1 MKTILRNFLSVLR
14 RFKMAT
20 LLNVLGLSV
29 AFVAFMMI
37 MMQLDYDRNFDS
49 CHKDAASILR
59 IDMVHEDGES
69 QAVICRPLARGFTES
84 SPHIKAGV
92 IIQPWNDEWFFSI
105 DQKGEKVSYKE
116 PRLAVSTGLMDVFH
130 FDLIEGD
137 EQALD
142 GPNGALIP
150 ESLARKLFGDETAI
164 GKLMLSSNPKE
175 DPITVNAVYKDFPRN
190 SSLQNIIYRSIDPKE
205 NFDSWGNWNYFFYI
219 RLDNQANGPDV
230 LANFKKN
237 FKAKDG
243 LNELDWEKEKKDLRL
258 TSLPDLHYLK
268 KVSFDTLPK
277 ASVQTLN
284 ILFAIALIIII
295 IAGINFTNFST
306 ALAPMRVKSINT
318 QKVLGSPESVLRG
331 GLLVEAIVVAAV
343 AYFISL
349 GMLSVVNLT
358 SVATLVDA
366 DMSFSNQ
373 PLIIGGT
380 ALLAILV
387 GLLAGIY
394 PAFYITSFPPALVL
408 KGSFGLSPK
417 GRQLRSVLI
426 SIQFIASFALII
438 GALFMYLQN
447 YYMQHAPLG
456 YDKDEM
462 IVTGMNGNINKSR
475 EAFSNQLKTFSGIAD
490 VTYSETLLSSGDS
503 YMGWGRKYNDKFIS
517 YQCIPVS
524 VSFLKVMG
532 IKLNEGRDFRAEDD
546 LKETG
551 TYIFNESAR
560 TAFDLKL
567 NEQIDGAEIA
577 GFMPDVKFAS
587 FRTEVSPMAFYVW
600 GKHRWG
606 NGAPYYNHAYIKVKA
621 GSDMHAAMDHIRTS
635 LSKFDSE
642 YPFNIRFYDEV
653 LQRTYEKE
661 LKISWLITLF
671 SLIAIFISI
680 VGVFG
685 LVVFES
691 EYRKKEISLRK
702 VMGATT
708 TQILLMFNK
717 SYLSILAICFL
728 LGAPAAYY
736 VVGKWLENF
745 AYRTPMYWWVFVLAF
760 VIVAVITMLTVTFQ
774 NWHVA
779 NENPVKNVKSE

>member
-49 CHKDAASILR
+49 CHKDAASIIR

-105 DQKGEKVSYKE
+105 DQKGEKVSFKE

-277 ASVQTLN
+277 ASAQTLN
-284 ILFAIALIIII
+284 ILFAIALIIIV

-331 GLLVEAIVVAAV
+331 GLLVEAIVVAA
-343 AYFISL
+343 
-349 GMLSVVNLT
+349 
-358 SVATLVDA
+358 
-366 DMSFSNQ
+366 
-373 PLIIGGT
+373 
-380 ALLAILV
+380 
-387 GLLAGIY
+387 
-394 PAFYITSFPPALVL
+394 
-408 KGSFGLSPK
+408 
-417 GRQLRSVLI
+417 
-426 SIQFIASFALII
+426 IA
-438 GALFMYLQN
+438 
-447 YYMQHAPLG
+447 
-456 YDKDEM
+456 
-462 IVTGMNGNINKSR
+462 
-475 EAFSNQLKTFSGIAD
+475 
-490 VTYSETLLSSGDS
+490 
-503 YMGWGRKYNDKFIS
+503 
-517 YQCIPVS
+517 
-524 VSFLKVMG
+524 
-532 IKLNEGRDFRAEDD
+532 
-546 LKETG
+546 
-551 TYIFNESAR
+551 
-560 TAFDLKL
+560 
-567 NEQIDGAEIA
+567 
-577 GFMPDVKFAS
+577 
-587 FRTEVSPMAFYVW
+587 
-600 GKHRWG
+600 
-606 NGAPYYNHAYIKVKA
+606 
-621 GSDMHAAMDHIRTS
+621 
-635 LSKFDSE
+635 
-642 YPFNIRFYDEV
+642 
-653 LQRTYEKE
+653 
-661 LKISWLITLF
+661 
-671 SLIAIFISI
+671 
-680 VGVFG
+680 
-685 LVVFES
+685 
-691 EYRKKEISLRK
+691 
-702 VMGATT
+702 
-708 TQILLMFNK
+708 
-717 SYLSILAICFL
+717 
-728 LGAPAAYY
+728 
-736 VVGKWLENF
+736 
-745 AYRTPMYWWVFVLAF
+745 
-760 VIVAVITMLTVTFQ
+760 
-774 NWHVA
+774 
-779 NENPVKNVKSE
+779 